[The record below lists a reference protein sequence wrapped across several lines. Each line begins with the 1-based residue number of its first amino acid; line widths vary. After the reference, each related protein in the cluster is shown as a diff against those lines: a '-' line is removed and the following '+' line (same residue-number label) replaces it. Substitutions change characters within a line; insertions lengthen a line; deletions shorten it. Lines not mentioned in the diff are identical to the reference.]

1 MVPGYDGSCGELDN
15 QGYYVNGDGMEL
27 QYPVSISI
35 SFLIFGGCG
44 LNSMSLTC
52 SLCPMRK
59 KEKFYFTIG

>member
-1 MVPGYDGSCGELDN
+1 MVPGYDGSCRELDN

-44 LNSMSLTC
+44 LNSMSHEEE
-52 SLCPMRK
+52 RK
-59 KEKFYFTIG
+59 ILFYNWLSY